1 MVENC
6 NISLFRTSEFTFVGV
21 NEICQ
26 QRKSFQA
33 RICTESCNRAK
44 ILSTCED
51 LMQVRHFE
59 LKHSEII
66 LSVRKKETKLYCN
79 KNLQSS

>member
-1 MVENC
+1 MWFRNAT
-6 NISLFRTSEFTFVGV
+6 SLESTFVGV
-21 NEICQ
+21 DEICN
-26 QRKSFQA
+26 REKSFQA
-33 RICTESCNRAK
+33 RTCTESCIRAK

-51 LMQVRHFE
+51 LMKVRHFE

-66 LSVRKKETKLYCN
+66 LSVRKKETKLHCN